1 MMASLTSISLSGM
14 AAAQARLGTSAHNIA
29 NAMTPDFRRQT
40 VEASAQAEGVV
51 STTLGRAGV
60 PGEDLAT
67 DLVTQREALYAFKA
81 NLRVVQTADAML
93 GALLDTRA

>member
-1 MMASLTSISLSGM
+1 MPSLTSISLSGM

-29 NAMTPDFRRQT
+29 NAMTTDFHRQT
-40 VEASAQAEGVV
+40 VTASEQADGGV
-51 STTLGRAGV
+51 STTLGRAAG
-60 PGEDLAT
+60 PGENLAT